1 MIPHIHFAIVAD
13 TLPNCADTAN
23 VYIDG
28 LNNSVVT
35 ESAGEHGPGATLCF
49 WGTKLAQASVL
60 GSSGY
65 DLPSL
70 SHADMQ
76 SLCICMYVS

>member
-1 MIPHIHFAIVAD
+1 MNYIVR
-13 TLPNCADTAN
+13 
-23 VYIDG
+23 
-28 LNNSVVT
+28 

-65 DLPSL
+65 SIPSL

-76 SLCICMYVS
+76 YLCICMYVNQLSIFTMSVFPTPITPPRVGQEG